1 MPRLTVLGGSSV
13 ASPELIRA
21 LAATPVPAS
30 TVSSSPPAPRLEIVL
45 HGRQAEKLDI
55 VGRVCARMVGAGDQ
69 LTVRWTTD
77 LASALDGADV
87 VLVQVRVGGYRAR
100 AFDETFPHEVGL
112 PGEETMGP
120 GGFANSLR
128 TVPVV
133 VGLGQAIQQH
143 APRAWV
149 LNLTNPSSVIQ
160 LALQRTTAL
169 RVIGVCDSP
178 VAMREGVAG
187 IVGVDS
193 DRVQVEYVGMHHFG
207 WITRAWHGGREVMP
221 EVLRRV
227 EELRWISVPRDLVR
241 AIGAVPHPY
250 LNYVLA
256 PQAMYQR
263 QQGKRPRAEELAS
276 LEDELLGEYR
286 AWLAGDDREPPAGLT
301 RRRAVWYSKII
312 APVIRDL
319 LAGVAATHVLNVPN
333 HGTIPWL
340 PDDAVVEVTAML
352 GSAGLRPLSPGDVPS
367 DVVALTQHNCAYE
380 SLLVDAIL
388 EESRE
393 KAWRAMAL
401 NLLVR
406 DASQAKALL
415 DRIWPAGGIPL
426 RGPL

>member
-21 LAATPVPAS
+21 LAAL
-30 TVSSSPPAPRLEIVL
+30 PAPPREAVPLEVVL
-45 HGRQAEKLDI
+45 HGRRAEKLEI
-55 VGRVCARMVGAGDQ
+55 VGRVCARMVGAGDR

-77 LASALDGADV
+77 LGAALHGADV
-87 VLVQVRVGGYRAR
+87 VLIQVRVGGYRAR
-100 AFDETFPHEVGL
+100 AFDETFPHEFDL

-133 VGLGQAIQQH
+133 VDLGRAVHQY

-160 LALQRTTAL
+160 LALRRTAAL

-178 VAMREGVAG
+178 VSMHEGIAG
-187 IVGVDS
+187 VLGAGPDH
-193 DRVQVEYVGMHHFG
+193 VQVEYVGMHHFG
-207 WITRAWHGGREVMP
+207 WITRVWYEGRDVIH
-221 EVLRRV
+221 EVLERV
-227 EELRWISVPRDLVR
+227 EDLKWISVPADLVR
-241 AIGAVPHPY
+241 AIGAVSHPY
-250 LNYVLA
+250 INYVLA

-263 QQGKRPRAEELAS
+263 QQGRRPRAALLAD
-276 LEDELLGEYR
+276 LEDELLTEYR
-286 AWLAGDDREPPAGLT
+286 AWLATEDPKPPAGLA
-301 RRRAVWYSKII
+301 RRRAVWYAKII
-312 APVIRDL
+312 APVIQHL
-319 LAGVAATHVLNVPN
+319 LTDAHAMHILNVLNR
-333 HGTIPWL
+333 GTIPWL
-340 PDDAVVEVTAML
+340 PEGAIVEVSTIL
-352 GSAGLRPLSPGDVPS
+352 GSAGPRASSPGTVPA

-388 EESRE
+388 EDSYE

-406 DASQAKALL
+406 DAAQAKALL
-415 DRIWPAGGIPL
+415 DRIWPAGGAPP
-426 RGPL
+426 GGSP